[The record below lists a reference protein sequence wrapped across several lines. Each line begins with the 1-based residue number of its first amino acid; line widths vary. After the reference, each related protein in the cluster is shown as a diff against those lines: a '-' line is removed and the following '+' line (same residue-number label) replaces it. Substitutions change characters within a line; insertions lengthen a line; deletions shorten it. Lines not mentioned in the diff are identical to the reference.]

1 MLFKTAIHII
11 LYCRVSAL
19 FLLISYKYKI
29 PIRYY
34 IRIIIFFFLKRLCI
48 LFRIFA
54 TNIFEFY
61 KCTLFFNYNLILFI
75 IIHCMFTLYFQLP
88 TLNNSY
94 YVTLL
99 PLLSMR
105 LTKSNFKIFSL
116 TVYILCRLF
125 IILLLPCIKCDLIAN
140 CLFHT
145 NTYDFTL

>member
-1 MLFKTAIHII
+1 MLINH
-11 LYCRVSAL
+11 
-19 FLLISYKYKI
+19 KYKV
-29 PIRYY
+29 PIRNY
-34 IRIIIFFFLKRLCI
+34 IRIIIFFFLSDSVYCLGFLQRTFLSFINFHC
-48 LFRIFA
+48 
-54 TNIFEFY
+54 
-61 KCTLFFNYNLILFI
+61 FNDNLILFI

-99 PLLSMR
+99 PLLNMR

-145 NTYDFTL
+145 NTYDFTLRYELSGFITGL